1 MKLSKNEKYLNLTKI
16 FFMEPII
23 NIIVEEWLYELF
35 WPKGNWLRKHLIQIS
50 NKRFEISFK
59 SIYNPFK
66 VSFLIF
72 KWTKIIYRVIHLEI
86 RLKLG
91 EKGNF

>member
-35 WPKGNWLRKHLIQIS
+35 WPKRNLIKITFNS
-50 NKRFEISFK
+50 NFK
-59 SIYNPFK
+59 Q
-66 VSFLIF
+66 
-72 KWTKIIYRVIHLEI
+72 KI
-86 RLKLG
+86 
-91 EKGNF
+91 